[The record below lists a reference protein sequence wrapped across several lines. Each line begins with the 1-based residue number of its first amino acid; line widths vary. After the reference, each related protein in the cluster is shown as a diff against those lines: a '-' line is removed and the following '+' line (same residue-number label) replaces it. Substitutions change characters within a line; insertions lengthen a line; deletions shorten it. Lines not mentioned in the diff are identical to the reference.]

1 MKTQAQSLREKVRR
15 SFEARKRDHQARL
28 AFLQEAQIL
37 DANGEYNEKFFSKP
51 STNPNQVR
59 AK

>member
-1 MKTQAQSLREKVRR
+1 MQTQAQSLREKVRR
-15 SFEARKRDHQARL
+15 SFDARKRDHQARL

-37 DANGEYNEKFFSKP
+37 DSNGNYNEKFFFFFSV
-51 STNPNQVR
+51 NPNQVR

>member
-1 MKTQAQSLREKVRR
+1 MQTQAQSLRDKVRI

-28 AFLQEAQIL
+28 AFLQNAQIL
-37 DANGEYNEKFFSKP
+37 DANGNYNEKVFSK
-51 STNPNQVR
+51 SSNTSQVR

>member
-1 MKTQAQSLREKVRR
+1 MQTQAQSLREKVRR
-15 SFEARKRDHQARL
+15 SFDARKRDHQARL

-37 DANGEYNEKFFSKP
+37 DSNGNYNDKFFSNQ
-51 STNPNQVR
+51 SVNPNQVR